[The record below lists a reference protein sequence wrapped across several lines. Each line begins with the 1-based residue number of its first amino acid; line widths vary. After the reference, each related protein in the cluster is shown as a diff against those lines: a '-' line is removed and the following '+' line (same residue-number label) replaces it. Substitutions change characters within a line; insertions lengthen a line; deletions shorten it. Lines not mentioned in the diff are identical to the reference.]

1 MFLLTSLCSDRS
13 NFPWFVTENAFK
25 TANSVESDV
34 YSYGVVL
41 LELITRKK
49 ALDPSFMEQT
59 DIVGWVRSVWSNTEK
74 IDRIVDSS
82 LVEELLDSNIRDQI
96 VDVLLV
102 AFSCTH
108 KDPKMRPTMRD
119 VVKQLLDVNSPMRS
133 SKF

>member
-1 MFLLTSLCSDRS
+1 M
-13 NFPWFVTENAFK
+13 TENAFK
-25 TANSVESDV
+25 TENSVESDV

-59 DIVGWVRSVWSNTEK
+59 DIVGWVRSAWSNTEK

-108 KDPKMRPTMRD
+108 NDPKMRPTMRD
-119 VVKQLLDVNSPMRS
+119 VVKQLLDVNSPMRC